1 MSSIKANAVYKDGT
15 LILDDPVNLPE
26 HTRVEVVIRKKFSA
40 FVEKFGEPEAK
51 EDIDQILLKIRR
63 RVRDA

>member
-1 MSSIKANAVYKDGT
+1 MSTIKANAVYKEGA
-15 LILDDPVNLPE
+15 LILEGPVNLPE

-51 EDIDQILLKIRR
+51 EDIDKTLLRNRR